1 MNQISHMVEEVDRV
15 EILTLQDNYIDLVA
29 SDNSE
34 IIQRGMAVK
43 EGELKCSIVAEHGF
57 SALVTVTRNDQSRCL
72 LFDFG
77 FSEDGAARNAEALNA
92 DLSAAEVFVLS
103 HGHLDHVGGIEKLA
117 NLVGK
122 SSVDLVL
129 HPWSFVNPRFL
140 KITDELKVYF
150 PAFTKEKAAACGVNI
165 IESEEPYPLL
175 DGQALFLGQIP
186 RITPF
191 EKGAPDLCCEV
202 DGDEIPDPF
211 HDDTG
216 VAFHVRGKG
225 LVVLSGCAH
234 AGIVNTVKHAQ
245 AVTGI
250 DDVHAVMGG
259 FHLSGTDFDS
269 VVAPTTEN
277 LKAID
282 PDYIVPTHCTGR
294 AVSVYIEKE
303 MPEQFILNMSGTKLT
318 FAA

>member
-1 MNQISHMVEEVDRV
+1 M
-15 EILTLQDNYIDLVA
+15 
-29 SDNSE
+29 
-34 IIQRGMAVK
+34 
-43 EGELKCSIVAEHGF
+43 
-57 SALVTVTRNDQSRCL
+57 
-72 LFDFG
+72 
-77 FSEDGAARNAEALNA
+77 
-92 DLSAAEVFVLS
+92 
-103 HGHLDHVGGIEKLA
+103 
-117 NLVGK
+117 
-122 SSVDLVL
+122 
-129 HPWSFVNPRFL
+129 
-140 KITDELKVYF
+140 
-150 PAFTKEKAAACGVNI
+150 
-165 IESEEPYPLL
+165 
-175 DGQALFLGQIP
+175 
-186 RITPF
+186 
-191 EKGAPDLCCEV
+191 CCEV

-245 AVTGI
+245 AVTGV

-294 AVSVYIEKE
+294 AVSIYIEKE